1 MPCSSGCPT
10 QDHATW
16 GECVRSKSLQVADV
30 TAHKFNSGIYRQQD
44 NYMNARNAGLQPESP
59 FKKDVDFAWKQTEKN
74 GVPYRAD
81 NPASIPR
88 KD

>member
-1 MPCSSGCPT
+1 M
-10 QDHATW
+10 
-16 GECVRSKSLQVADV
+16 ADV
-30 TAHKFNSGIYRQQD
+30 QAHQFHKNQ
-44 NYMNARNAGLQPESP
+44 NAEIKQYVDARKAGLQPATT